1 MALSLQNPKVS
12 VSVVF
17 VAAMFM
23 NILDTTIVN
32 TAIPA
37 IGRQF
42 DASVSSTGA
51 VASAYLVSL
60 AVVIPASGWLGD
72 RFGTRRIFLV
82 ALALFTLASGLC
94 GLASSLGQLIGF
106 RVLQGVGGGMM
117 TPVGMAML
125 FRVFPQNERV
135 RASRILVLPTAL
147 APALGPVLGGLFVDH
162 LSWHWAFIVNVPIG
176 LAALV
181 FGAMYLPESEKGERG
196 RFDALGFVLAG
207 VGLGS
212 LMYAV
217 SEGPVRG
224 WGTVGIVAPGI
235 LGVVLLVALV
245 VHELR
250 TAAPLLHLRL
260 LRDRIFSSSILIMI
274 PATAGFLG
282 FLYAFPLLQQEGL
295 GRSASTSGFLTFPEA
310 IGVMV
315 GSQIISRLYPVVGPR
330 RLMAVGAA
338 VVAALA
344 AFLSTIDGGT
354 PDAVVVV
361 AMFFLGLAM
370 SSVFIP
376 QQSAAFA
383 NISARETGQASG
395 LFNALRQTGAAV
407 GVATLA
413 TVIAVIGPLESS
425 GGAGAPVPNLTA
437 YHAAFLVSAGLLVVA
452 ALMALRI
459 RDSDAAS
466 TMGTRDDAGAAA
478 ATQPSAPQA
487 PDRPGPASRSGEERA

>member
-1 MALSLQNPKVS
+1 MALSLKNPKVS

-37 IGRQF
+37 IGDQF

-94 GLASSLGQLIGF
+94 GLAGSLGQLIGF

-176 LAALV
+176 LAALA
-181 FGAMYLPESEKGERG
+181 FGAAYLPASEGGEHG

-217 SEGPVRG
+217 SEGPARG
-224 WGTVGIVAPGI
+224 WGTVGIVAPGVV
-235 LGVVLLVALV
+235 GVVLLLALV
-245 VHELR
+245 AHELR

-295 GRSASTSGFLTFPEA
+295 GRSASTSGLLTFPEA
-310 IGVMV
+310 IGVMA
-315 GSQIISRLYPVVGPR
+315 GSQIVSRLYPVVGPR

-344 AFLSTIDGGT
+344 AFLSTMDAGT

-413 TVIAVIGPLESS
+413 TVISVVGPLKS
-425 GGAGAPVPNLTA
+425 GGATGAPVPNLTA
-437 YHAAFLVSAGLLVVA
+437 YHAAFLVSAGLLVLA
-452 ALMALRI
+452 AVMALRI
-459 RDSDAAS
+459 RDADAAS
-466 TMGTRDDAGAAA
+466 TMGRREEAVAAA
-478 ATQPSAPQA
+478 
-487 PDRPGPASRSGEERA
+487 D

>member
-1 MALSLQNPKVS
+1 VVRLLQNPKVT

-32 TAIPA
+32 TAIPT

-72 RFGTRRIFLV
+72 RFGTRRIFLI

-94 GLASSLGQLIGF
+94 GIAGSLGQLIGF
-106 RVLQGVGGGMM
+106 RVLQGIGGGMM

-125 FRVFPQNERV
+125 FRVFPQDERV
-135 RASRILVLPTAL
+135 RASRILVVPTAL
-147 APALGPVLGGLFVDH
+147 APALGPVLGGIFVDH
-162 LSWHWAFIVNVPIG
+162 LSWHWAFFVNVPIG
-176 LAALV
+176 LAALL
-181 FGAMYLPESEKGERG
+181 FGARFLPESEKAEGG

-207 VGLGS
+207 GGLGG

-217 SEGPVRG
+217 SEGPSRG
-224 WGTVGIVAPGI
+224 WGTVGIVAPGVI
-235 LGVVLLVALV
+235 GIAMLLALVA
-245 VHELR
+245 HELR
-250 TAAPLLHLRL
+250 TPAPLLHLRL
-260 LRDRIFSSSILIMI
+260 LRDRIFSASILIMI

-282 FLYAFPLLQQEGL
+282 FLYAFPLMQQEGL
-295 GRSASTSGFLTFPEA
+295 GRSAMTSGLLTFPEA
-310 IGVMV
+310 IGVMA
-315 GSQIISRLYPVVGPR
+315 GSQIVSRLYPVVGPR
-330 RLMAVGAA
+330 RLMATGAF
-338 VVAALA
+338 VVAVLA
-344 AFLSTIDGGT
+344 AFLSTTDAGT
-354 PDAVVVV
+354 PDALIVVV
-361 AMFFLGLAM
+361 MFFLGLAM

-383 NISARETGQASG
+383 NISPRETGQASG

-413 TVIAVIGPLESS
+413 TVISIVGPFETGAS
-425 GGAGAPVPNLTA
+425 GTPTANLTA
-437 YHAAFLVSAGLLVVA
+437 YHAAFLASA
-452 ALMALRI
+452 ALLLLGALLALRV
-459 RDSDAAS
+459 RDADAAS
-466 TMGTRDDAGAAA
+466 TMGPGPGPAGAPDGADAAA
-478 ATQPSAPQA
+478 ASQPTAPQA
-487 PDRPGPASRSGEERA
+487 PDRQPAA